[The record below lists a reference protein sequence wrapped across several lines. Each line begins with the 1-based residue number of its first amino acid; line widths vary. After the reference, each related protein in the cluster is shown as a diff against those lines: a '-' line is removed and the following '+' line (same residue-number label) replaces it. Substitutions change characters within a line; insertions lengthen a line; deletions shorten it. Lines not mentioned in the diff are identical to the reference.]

1 MLQAVR
7 NLLIGAATLVIIS
20 VGAVNDAQAQQ
31 TSQLNICH
39 AGSVSSAFT
48 QVKNEFE
55 SQNPGVVI
63 KDTSG
68 GSLDLVRQL
77 ANGIQE
83 CDLYATADY
92 TNIDLLLKPAGLADY
107 NIIFAEGRMVL
118 GYLASN
124 PNTRGIARPGDFNPP
139 GTIPEAVSN
148 WYEIILRSGV
158 KVGGSHPFL
167 DPGAYRSHL
176 IFQLAQSYY
185 KVPNLYNDL
194 LKHYTTFSL
203 TQAASKTNASSNQSA
218 LSSDFQFSYE
228 HSAQATAKK
237 NPDYRYVYLPDDV
250 DLSNSKKN
258 SDYSGATIVVPGL
271 GLPGTPLSATIPGTR
286 VAWGVTLFNRARNRE
301 NAIKFLQLLLGSTGK
316 SALGLYGPSPVS
328 PASVSPADYQKIPDP
343 LKALVT
349 ATKLSR

>member
-1 MLQAVR
+1 MLRALR
-7 NLLIGAATLVIIS
+7 NLLIGAAAFAITS
-20 VGAVNDAQAQQ
+20 AGAVDRAQAQQ
-31 TSQLNICH
+31 TSQLNLCH
-39 AGSVSSAFT
+39 AGSVSSAFA

-55 SQNPGVVI
+55 SQNPGVTI

-68 GSLDLVRQL
+68 GSLDMARQL
-77 ANGIQE
+77 ANGFQE

-107 NIIFAEGRMVL
+107 NILFAEGRMVL
-118 GYLASN
+118 GYLASD
-124 PNTRGIARPGDFNPP
+124 PNTRGIARPGDFAPP

-148 WYEIILRSGV
+148 WYEILLRSGV
-158 KVGGSHPFL
+158 KVGGAHPFL

-203 TQAASKTNASSNQSA
+203 TEAASKAVASSNQIA

-258 SDYSGATIVVPGL
+258 GYYSGATIVVPGL
-271 GLPGTPLSATIPGTR
+271 GLPATPLSATIPGTR
-286 VAWGVTLFNRARNRE
+286 VTWGVTLLSRARNKE

-316 SALGLYGPSPVS
+316 SALMLYGPSPVS
-328 PASVSPADYQKIPDP
+328 PASVSVADYRKIPDA
-343 LKALVT
+343 LKPLVT